1 MSGSSRPGEMS
12 NSQLFQ
18 QLALLGWLR
27 SDSEKDKEILTAI
40 TGIQVARELMNRLT
54 GQREV
59 DAFKIMSVHP
69 AYSLCPGLC
78 LWQAWQNRKECIQ
91 SIADFVQK
99 NPRASQKEINTAVE
113 KHVLLFAARV
123 QALDSA
129 PLL

>member
-1 MSGSSRPGEMS
+1 MFGSSSPGEMS

-18 QLALLGWLR
+18 QLALLGWLH

-59 DAFKIMSVHP
+59 DAFK
-69 AYSLCPGLC
+69 
-78 LWQAWQNRKECIQ
+78 KECIQ

-129 PLL
+129 PVL

>member
-1 MSGSSRPGEMS
+1 MSRSLSPGEMS

-27 SDSEKDKEILTAI
+27 SGSENDKEILTAV
-40 TGIQVARELMNRLT
+40 TGIQVAHEIMNRIT

-59 DAFKIMSVHP
+59 DAFK
-69 AYSLCPGLC
+69 
-78 LWQAWQNRKECIQ
+78 KDCIQ
-91 SIADFVQK
+91 CIAEYVQK
-99 NPRASQKEINTAVE
+99 NPRASQEEINTEV
-113 KHVLLFAARV
+113 KRHVLLFAARV